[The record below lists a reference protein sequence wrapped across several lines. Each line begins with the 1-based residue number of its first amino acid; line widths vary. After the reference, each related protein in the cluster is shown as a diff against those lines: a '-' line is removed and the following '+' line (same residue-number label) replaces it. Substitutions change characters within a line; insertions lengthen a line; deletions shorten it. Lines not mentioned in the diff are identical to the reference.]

1 MASFIWLSESCTCA
15 NEEYYSLALCELY
28 IVTAILALR
37 VLPNLKL
44 HDTVYEDI
52 KYDFDALTSQ
62 PKKGSRGIRITAA

>member
-1 MASFIWLSESCTCA
+1 MISFVWLLQNAVCA
-15 NEEYYSLALCELY
+15 DKECYSLALCELY

-62 PKKGSRGIRITAA
+62 PKKGARGVRITAA